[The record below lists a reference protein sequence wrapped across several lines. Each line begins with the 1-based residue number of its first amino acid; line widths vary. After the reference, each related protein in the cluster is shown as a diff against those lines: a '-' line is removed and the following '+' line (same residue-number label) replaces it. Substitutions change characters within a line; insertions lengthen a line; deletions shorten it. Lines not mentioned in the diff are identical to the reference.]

1 MGWIEGALAAGIVLM
16 IVAFFFIK
24 SDIIDEEFDEDTNE
38 VSAPPPHF
46 HVDRS
51 IQVPTESRTYWQ
63 HVKSEGLYTVLYD
76 DAEIESTLERAVVYR
91 SVETG
96 RIWVRPH
103 AEFFDG
109 RFAMVSV

>member
-1 MGWIEGALAAGIVLM
+1 MGWVEAALAVAILIM
-16 IVAFFFIK
+16 IIACFYMK
-24 SDIIDEEFDEDTNE
+24 RDMIDEEFSEDTNE

-46 HVDRS
+46 HVDRK
-51 IQVPTESRTYWQ
+51 IAMPTESKTYWK
-63 HVKSEGLYTVLYD
+63 HVKSGGMYTVLHD

-91 SVETG
+91 SLEGG

-109 RFAMVSV
+109 RFVMVSV